1 MADTLLHYRTKRN
14 FAVTPE
20 PAEGGASRP
29 GTLAFVVQKHW
40 ASSLHYDFRLELD
53 GAMKSW
59 AVPKGPSYD
68 PHDKRMAVQV
78 EDHPIAYNQFE
89 GQIPAGQY
97 GAGKVIIWDEGVWQ
111 PLVDPRNG
119 YEEGMLKFEL
129 QGVKMRGRWALV
141 RMKGRGGK
149 QIPWLLIKEKDSLA
163 RPASDFSVVD
173 EMPDS
178 VVPLREQ
185 APAESAKKAAG
196 RTTAKASK
204 ETVQIP
210 GKAFAHLPATLSPQ
224 LATLV
229 DGVPGDAAQWIF
241 EIKFDGYRMLTRVE
255 DGKVRIF
262 TRNGHDWTHKLAG
275 IAQAVARLKLRTGW
289 LDGEVVVL
297 DERGVPDFQ
306 ALQNAF
312 DTDKPAQGARAGRI
326 AYCLFDVPYLDG
338 RDLREEPVETRRALL
353 QQVLASSPSDLLRFS
368 DAFDVRP
375 QDLMA
380 SACRLGLEGLIAK
393 QKGAPYVTRRSTSWV
408 KLKCTQRQEFVIVGY
423 TDPQGS
429 RVGLGSLLLAI
440 HDDKGGLRYVG
451 NVGTGFNDKVLGH
464 LLQQLQALAT
474 DKRPLKESTDLDR
487 SAHWVKPQLLAEVS
501 FAAWTST
508 GRVRHAVFHGLRSDK
523 PARAITREK
532 AMPAAKV
539 AAARKST
546 AHASTTRTTTPPRA
560 TPSKATAGAA
570 SDAPDTDTDT
580 AADTGS
586 LRVTHGD
593 RVIDASTG
601 ITKLDL
607 VRYYGLVAPLLL
619 HHLKGRPTS
628 IVRAPSGIAG
638 ELFFQK
644 HLEGKMPGVVTL
656 SQALDPEHPP
666 LIEVP
671 TARAVLSAAQMN
683 VVEFHTWNALKTAI
697 DKPDRMTFD
706 LDPGDGVPWK
716 AMQQATMLM
725 RVFLEQLGLRC
736 FAKTSGGKGMHVVVP
751 LKRQHGWDTVKALSQ
766 AIVQHMAQTIPDR
779 FVAKSGPR
787 NRVGKI
793 FIDYLRNGFGATT
806 VSAWSARA
814 RPGLGVSVP
823 VAWDEVEGLGS
834 SAQWTVAN
842 IHTRL
847 DKGNAPWADYA
858 PQGVAKAMKL
868 LGFKPS

>member
-111 PLVDPRNG
+111 PLVDPRKG
-119 YEEGMLKFEL
+119 YADGMLKFEL

-141 RMKGRGGK
+141 RMKGRGEK
-149 QIPWLLIKEKDSLA
+149 QIPWLLIKEKDDLA
-163 RPASDFSVVD
+163 RPAADFSVVD

-178 VVPLREQ
+178 VVPLR
-185 APAESAKKAAG
+185 AKASAEPAKKASVPTA
-196 RTTAKASK
+196 AKASK
-204 ETVQIP
+204 ASVQIP
-210 GKAFAHLPATLSPQ
+210 GKACARLPAALSPQ

-229 DGVPGDAAQWIF
+229 DGVPGDAAEWIY

-275 IAQAVARLKLRTGW
+275 IAKAVAGLKLRTGW

-297 DERGVPDFQ
+297 DTRGVPDFQ

-312 DTDKPAQGARAGRI
+312 DTDKPAQGARAGQI
-326 AYCLFDVPYLDG
+326 VYCLFDVPYLDG

-353 QQVLASSPSDLLRFS
+353 QQVLASGPSELLRFS
-368 DAFDVRP
+368 DAFEVRP

-380 SACRLGLEGLIAK
+380 SACKLGLEGLIAK
-393 QKGAPYVTRRSTSWV
+393 QKGSPYVTRRSTTWV
-408 KLKCTQRQEFVIVGY
+408 KLKCTQRQEFVVVGY

-429 RVGLGSLLLAI
+429 RVGLGSLLLAV
-440 HDDKGGLRYVG
+440 HDDQGGLRYVG
-451 NVGTGFNDKVLGH
+451 NVGTGFNDQVLAD
-464 LLQQLQALAT
+464 LVQKLQALAT
-474 DKRPLKESTDLDR
+474 DERPLKEATDLDR

-532 AMPAAKV
+532 AVPASKV

-546 AHASTTRTTTPPRA
+546 PKKTTA
-560 TPSKATAGAA
+560 VVPSKEE
-570 SDAPDTDTDT
+570 DA
-580 AADTGS
+580 TGS
-586 LRVTHGD
+586 LRVTHGE

-601 ITKLDL
+601 LTKLDL

-619 HHLKGRPTS
+619 HHLKARPTS

-644 HLEGKMPGVVTL
+644 HLEGKMPGVVAL
-656 SQALDPEHPP
+656 PQALDPEHAP
-666 LIEVP
+666 LMELP
-671 TARAVLSAAQMN
+671 TARAALSAAQMN
-683 VVEFHTWNALKTAI
+683 AVEFHTWNAVKTAI
-697 DKPDRMTFD
+697 ATPDRMTFD
-706 LDPGDGVPWK
+706 LDPGEGVPWK

-725 RVFLEQLGLRC
+725 RVFLEQLGLHS
-736 FAKTSGGKGMHVVVP
+736 FVKTSGGKGMHVVVP
-751 LKRQHGWDTVKALSQ
+751 LKRQHDWDTVKAFSQ
-766 AIVQHMAQTIPDR
+766 VIVQHMAQTIPDR
-779 FVAKSGPR
+779 FVAKSGPK

-806 VSAWSARA
+806 VAAWSARA
-814 RPGLGVSVP
+814 RPGMGVSVP
-823 VAWDEVEGLGS
+823 IAWDEVEGLSS

-847 DKGNAPWADYA
+847 DQGNEPWAAYT

-868 LGFKPS
+868 LGFEPPKTGASAAGQR